1 MPRPSTHKPPDYD
14 HLSIAPASMLLPL
27 EPLLG
32 LERADRQSYSDRDA
46 TATQTQTQ
54 TMVSSDASLAGGLAL
69 MICALT
75 VPVAEWQNKAA
86 VVCNLIAWHAT
97 WSSTAISTSTTR
109 AATTTR
115 TGSHIKRKKK
125 TYALKRRLNH

>member
-46 TATQTQTQ
+46 TATQTQTHTETQ
-54 TMVSSDASLAGGLAL
+54 TMASSDASLAGGLAL
-69 MICALT
+69 MICVLT

-97 WSSTAISTSTTR
+97 WSSQPSPPPPPEQQQLQEQVLTL
-109 AATTTR
+109 
-115 TGSHIKRKKK
+115 KERKKH
-125 TYALKRRLNH
+125 TP